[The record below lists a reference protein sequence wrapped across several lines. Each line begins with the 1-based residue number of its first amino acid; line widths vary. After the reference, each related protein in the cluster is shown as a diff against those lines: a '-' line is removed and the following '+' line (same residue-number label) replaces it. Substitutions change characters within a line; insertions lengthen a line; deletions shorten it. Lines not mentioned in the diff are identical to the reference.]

1 MKATLTSLLILT
13 MLIGSGIYFHHV
25 TENTCGFLHDNLKA
39 ATDHVAAS
47 NWDEANKTF
56 LLMQKTWEKRKKYL
70 ALFTHHNL
78 LDNVQIA
85 LARVAAASESRD
97 ASALS
102 VECASLKKELDDLHH
117 ADRLEAEN
125 IF

>member
-1 MKATLTSLLILT
+1 MKATLTSLLIIAV
-13 MLIGSGIYFHHV
+13 LIGSGIYFHYV
-25 TENTCGFLHDNLKA
+25 TENTCAFLHENLET
-39 ATDHVAAS
+39 ATDHVSAN

-56 LLMQKTWEKRKKYL
+56 SLMQKTWDKHKKYL
-70 ALFTHHNL
+70 ALFTHHDL

-97 ASALS
+97 TNALS
-102 VECASLKKELDDLHH
+102 VECASLRKELDDLHH

>member
-1 MKATLTSLLILT
+1 MKATLFSLLILAV
-13 MLIGSGIYFHHV
+13 LVGSGIHFHHA
-25 TENTCGFLHDNLKA
+25 TENTCEFLHKNLKT
-39 ATDHVAAS
+39 ATNHVLEN

-56 LLMQKTWEKRKKYL
+56 SRMQETWNEKKKYL
-70 ALFTHHNL
+70 ALFTHHDL

-85 LARVAAASESRD
+85 LARVAAASAAHD
-97 ASALS
+97 ADALKI
-102 VECASLKKELDDLHH
+102 ECASLKKELDDLHH

>member
-1 MKATLTSLLILT
+1 MKATLFSLLILT
-13 MLIGSGIYFHHV
+13 VLIGSGIYFHHV
-25 TENTCGFLHDNLKA
+25 TEETCSFMHENLQT
-39 ATDHVAAS
+39 ATEHVTAK
-47 NWDEANKTF
+47 NWNEANKTF
-56 LLMQKTWEKRKKYL
+56 LLMQETWDKRKTHL
-70 ALFTHHNL
+70 ALFTHHDL

-85 LARVAAASESRD
+85 LARVTAASESHD
-97 ASALS
+97 EEAFK